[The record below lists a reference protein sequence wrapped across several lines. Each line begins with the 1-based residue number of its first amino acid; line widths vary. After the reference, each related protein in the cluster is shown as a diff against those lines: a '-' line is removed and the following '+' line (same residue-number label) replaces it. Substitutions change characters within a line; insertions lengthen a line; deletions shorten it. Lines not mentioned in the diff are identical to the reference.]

1 MNKVII
7 TILSIIVLMI
17 SILVGIQVFKTQ
29 NNNITEHQIAQ
40 ISEEIEDDCTE
51 EWKELYEQNTMN
63 LQVNTQENIRLSP
76 NCSFT
81 FQTHYTGCGHTS
93 RKYMNIPQQLVNKT
107 EEELQELY
115 NEWKIKTFTTNEV
128 ILEKEETGECG
139 EHYVLRDVDGKI
151 VIYVIKDGK
160 EEEYEKTEISTD
172 YLTETDKI
180 TMKEGLKVNRKR
192 ELKSSNRR
200 F

>member
-29 NNNITEHQIAQ
+29 NNNVTEHQIAQ

-180 TMKEGLKVNRKR
+180 TMKDGLKVIRKR
-192 ELKSSNRR
+192 ELKSSH
-200 F
+200 

>member
-29 NNNITEHQIAQ
+29 NNNVTEHQIAQ

-51 EWKELYEQNTMN
+51 EWKELYEQNTIN
-63 LQVNTQENIRLSP
+63 LQVNTQESIRLSP

-180 TMKEGLKVNRKR
+180 TMKEGLNVIRKR
-192 ELKSSNRR
+192 ELKSSH
-200 F
+200 